1 MATAKLSPA
10 KKVELKRE
18 ILVDVALWFAA
29 DCPHHMKTA
38 TRREFMKLFDKSIGA
53 AIESDTLKSYDGA
66 AERYLQRQMRLIAR
80 KVYGQTIPGQS
91 ISERALRTAFNQ
103 FITDEGAKALRE
115 GRGGTIFC
123 AVYSP

>member
-1 MATAKLSPA
+1 MATAKLSPTKKA
-10 KKVELKRE
+10 KLKRE

-29 DCPHHMKTA
+29 DCPHLMKTA

-53 AIESDTLKSYDGA
+53 AIENDTIKSYDAA
-66 AERYLQRQMRLIAR
+66 AEKYLQRQMRLIAR
-80 KVYGQTIPGQS
+80 KVYGQTIPGKS
-91 ISERALRTAFNQ
+91 ISGDTLKTVLNKFV
-103 FITDEGAKALRE
+103 TDETDKALRE